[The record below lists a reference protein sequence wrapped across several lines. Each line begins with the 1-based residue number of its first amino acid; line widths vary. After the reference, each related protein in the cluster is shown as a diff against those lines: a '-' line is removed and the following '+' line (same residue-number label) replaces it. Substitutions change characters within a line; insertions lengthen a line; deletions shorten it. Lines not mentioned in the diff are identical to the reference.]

1 MTRTVL
7 AIATALMVGFGSSAA
22 SAAESCPL
30 CSYWPE
36 VFGGN
41 IKAQQ
46 AEKRRGAVQRAHT
59 KVQKRDSASKKFDSA
74 TSETGTIA
82 LSDTSKKTEAQTAEK
97 AAPAEGNDPQ
107 HADVGC
113 MNFFPTVGKS
123 LRVPC
128 E

>member
-1 MTRTVL
+1 MIRTV
-7 AIATALMVGFGSSAA
+7 IAVAAALLVGLGASAA

-30 CSYWPE
+30 CQAWPE

-41 IKAQQ
+41 IKAAQQ
-46 AEKRRGAVQRAHT
+46 AEKARRAAQRMHAKT
-59 KVQKRDSASKKFDSA
+59 QKRDSEPKKIDTA
-74 TSETGTIA
+74 KVETGTIA
-82 LSDTSKKTEAQTAEK
+82 DTSATTETQTAEK
-97 AAPAEGNDPQ
+97 AAPAEKAEPQ
-107 HADVGC
+107 RDVGC